1 MFHDHLKKMM
11 ILKGRRDMIVDVR
24 SVNVAHLGAYMTTT
38 DTFNE
43 ARFDHCLIHCCT
55 RLSVGMMLRLMIN
68 TPFVHLS
75 FRSLSLDKILKREF
89 LDSYS
94 EAFTTVDS

>member
-24 SVNVAHLGAYMTTT
+24 SVKVAHLGAYMTTT

-55 RLSVGMMLRLMIN
+55 RLSVGMMISTKMKEPLLDTKMI
-68 TPFVHLS
+68 
-75 FRSLSLDKILKREF
+75 
-89 LDSYS
+89 
-94 EAFTTVDS
+94 